1 MLSLGALAF
10 ASPWFLLGLPLLP
23 LLYWLLRVTP
33 PAPARVSFPAVRLL
47 LGLRPQEET
56 PARTPLWLVLLRIAI
71 AALIILALA
80 RPLLNPSGLGSG
92 SGPLLLVID
101 NGWTAARQWSS
112 HVDEAERILAQA
124 ERSGRPVYLLT
135 TAVDPGSGDELL
147 EPLPAGEVR
156 ARVSGLQPRPWA
168 VDHVA
173 AAARVET
180 LDRGTQ
186 SIWLSDGLEHEGT
199 QALAERLMDIGGVTI
214 FREEGTDLPRLVAA
228 PESDGLAL
236 RPRVSRA
243 GAGPEETVT
252 LLISGADGEPIGALE
267 VVFPDGETEATGELR
282 LPADLRN
289 RISSIALEGESGAA
303 ARYLLDEAWRRRS
316 VGIVAPG
323 GSEAP
328 QPLLSEIYYLQR
340 ALEPFNDM
348 LRGDAEELLEQELS
362 VVLLPDGGQLDQ
374 AQRSALE
381 DWAEAGGMLVRFAG
395 PMLAEEADDLVP
407 VQLRGGGRTLGGAL
421 TWDTPAQL
429 SPFEDGSPFSGL
441 VVSDEIAVTRQVLAE
456 PTLDLPERTWAKL
469 TDGTPIVTAEPRG
482 DGWLVLFHTSAN
494 TEWSNLPLS
503 GLFVE
508 MLRRLVDLSQGV
520 ASIEEG
526 GPPLVPLQV
535 MDGFGRLAP
544 ATPSVLPI
552 APEDLVAGRFSPE
565 HPPGL
570 YGEEGASRAL
580 NIGDAEQELLPLRPL
595 PARIQ
600 EESYRQTAET
610 DLFAWLLLAAL
621 LIGLAD
627 FVIGLRLRGL
637 GWRPEPSA
645 GSGAASGPASATTAL
660 CLLAL
665 PLLALALSPTAAK
678 AADEDIVEALR
689 ETRFAYVI
697 TGIPALDR
705 MSEAGL
711 TGLSRLLRQRTAIEP
726 GDPQGV
732 RLGRD
737 ELAFYPLL
745 YWPISPEQRTLDS
758 AAREAL
764 NEYLLYGGTIL
775 IDLRE
780 QSAAGRG
787 VLGDRSQNGQALRRL
802 TSGIDVPA
810 LVPVPPDH
818 VMTKAFYLLQ
828 DFPGRFD
835 SGSLWVES
843 PDRADNDGVASVI
856 IGSNDWASAWAVD
869 EYGIPLAAVVPG
881 GERQREMAFRFGV
894 NLAMYALTGNY
905 KADQVHVPF
914 ILERLGQ

>member
-112 HVDEAERILAQA
+112 HVDEAERILVQA

-135 TAVDPGSGDELL
+135 TAAADPGVGEPSL
-147 EPLPAGEVR
+147 EPLPAGQVR
-156 ARVSGLQPRPWA
+156 SRVSGLQPRPWA
-168 VDHVA
+168 VDHLA
-173 AAARVET
+173 AAARLET
-180 LDRGTQ
+180 LDQGTQ

-199 QALAERLMDIGGVTI
+199 QALVQRLLDIGRVTI
-214 FREEGTDLPRLVAA
+214 FREEGTDLPRMVVA
-228 PESDGLAL
+228 PESEGLVL
-236 RPRVSRA
+236 RPTATRA
-243 GAGPEETVT
+243 EAGPQESAT
-252 LLISGADGEPIGALE
+252 LLISGAGGDPIGALE
-267 VVFPDGETEATGELR
+267 VVFPDGETEAVGELR

-328 QPLLSEIYYLQR
+328 QPLLSEVYYLQR

-348 LRGDAEELLEQELS
+348 LRGDVEELLEQELS

-374 AQRSALE
+374 ARLSALE
-381 DWAEAGGMLVRFAG
+381 DWAEAGGMLIRFAG
-395 PMLAEEADDLVP
+395 PALAEEADDLVP

-429 SPFEDGSPFSGL
+429 SPFEDGSPFGGL
-441 VVSDEIAVTRQVLAE
+441 PVTEEVAVTRQVLAE

-494 TEWSNLPLS
+494 TDWSNLPLS

-544 ATPSVLPI
+544 ASPAVLPI
-552 APEDLVAGRFSPE
+552 APEDLAAGLFSPE

-580 NIGDAEQELLPLRPL
+580 NIGDAESALLPLGPL
-595 PARIQ
+595 PARVQ
-600 EESYRQTAET
+600 EERYRHTAET
-610 DLFAWLLLAAL
+610 DLFGWLLLAAL

-627 FVIGLRLRGL
+627 FVLGLRLRGL
-637 GWRPEPSA
+637 GWRPSSSA
-645 GSGAASGPASATTAL
+645 GPGPASATTAL

-665 PLLALALSPTAAK
+665 PLLAVALWPSSVK

-745 YWPISPEQRTLDS
+745 YWPISPEQRDLDS

-787 VLGDRSQNGQALRRL
+787 LLGDRSQNGQALRRL
-802 TSGIDVPA
+802 TAGIDVPP
-810 LVPVPPDH
+810 LSPVPPDH

-835 SGSLWVES
+835 GGSLWVES

-881 GERQREMAFRFGV
+881 GERQREMAYRFGV